1 MLEWLN
7 PSGARKM
14 PVATPRKENPEIAG
28 RPSSYNAET
37 ATTLCGYLA
46 EGESLRTACKHDG
59 MPVPSTVFMWMRTN
73 PEFSKQYE
81 QAKQEA
87 ADAMAEE
94 LLDIADDGSN
104 DYMEKLDEAG
114 NAAGYRVNG
123 EHIQRSRLRTD
134 VRKFLMAKMKPKKY
148 GDAIAFTA
156 PAGVPMFVVNY
167 PKESP

>member
-1 MLEWLN
+1 MAF

-14 PVATPRKENPEIAG
+14 PVATIEIKPVHPGG
-28 RPSSYNAET
+28 RPTTYNAET

-46 EGESLRTACKHDG
+46 EGQSLRTACKNEG
-59 MPVPSTVFMWMRTN
+59 MPNPSTVFMWMRASA
-73 PEFSKQYE
+73 EFSKQYE

-104 DYMEKLDEAG
+104 DWMEKHDENG
-114 NAAGYRVNG
+114 EVAGYKVNG